1 MATSSH
7 QQGNGHLKYISN
19 SPYIFKTIL
28 LDTILNEKLSSF
40 TGIPRKFVKNHGN
53 GMSSPALLQVP
64 SGEVWKVE
72 LTKSDGKICF
82 ENSWLEFAN
91 HYSLELGHLL
101 VFRYDRNSNFH
112 IQYPYTSNYYRR
124 SDEFPEQ
131 NINRSED
138 DDSIK
143 IIGNISPSKKMRE
156 ELQPPCPRPHKMM
169 RSTNSDNETEA
180 KCNEKSEFLT
190 QQIRPNGCP
199 ARNDDSTSHPIIQQ
213 FKPHDM
219 TENPCFQVVMH
230 PSYVGHSSDK
240 KCHTTNFVRK
250 HLMKEQCSVL
260 LCNSSGKTWIATFK
274 QRRIGERLYIR
285 SGWDTFV
292 RDNNIQVG
300 DFCAFELINS
310 IEIYFI
316 VVIHQGRHANS
327 PSYASRSRTE
337 PLTALEKTKAFRI
350 ASAFKSENPFFVVII
365 QPSNVKSCR
374 LFVRIYR
381 R

>member
-1 MATSSH
+1 MFTLYSDS
-7 QQGNGHLKYISN
+7 GNSWRVRVKVQEGSYFFN
-19 SPYIFKTIL
+19 SGW
-28 LDTILNEKLSSF
+28 S
-40 TGIPRKFVKNHGN
+40 KNSQKVCDHGN

-82 ENSWLEFAN
+82 ENGWLEFAN

-112 IQYPYTSNYYRR
+112 
-124 SDEFPEQ
+124 

-143 IIGNISPSKKMRE
+143 IIGNISPRKKMRE

-190 QQIRPNGCP
+190 QQIRHNGCP
-199 ARNDDSTSHPIIQQ
+199 ARNDDKSTSHPIIQQ

-230 PSYVGHSSDK
+230 PSYVGHIVIK
-240 KCHTTNFVRK
+240 
-250 HLMKEQCSVL
+250 SV
-260 LCNSSGKTWIATFK
+260 
-274 QRRIGERLYIR
+274 
-285 SGWDTFV
+285 D
-292 RDNNIQVG
+292 
-300 DFCAFELINS
+300 
-310 IEIYFI
+310 
-316 VVIHQGRHANS
+316 
-327 PSYASRSRTE
+327 
-337 PLTALEKTKAFRI
+337 
-350 ASAFKSENPFFVVII
+350 
-365 QPSNVKSCR
+365 
-374 LFVRIYR
+374 
-381 R
+381 

>member
-1 MATSSH
+1 GTHGELESKFNKEVTFSIVDG
-7 QQGNGHLKYISN
+7 QR
-19 SPYIFKTIL
+19 
-28 LDTILNEKLSSF
+28 
-40 TGIPRKFVKNHGN
+40 IPRKFVKNHGN

-82 ENSWLEFAN
+82 ENGWLEFAN

-112 IQYPYTSNYYRR
+112 
-124 SDEFPEQ
+124 

-143 IIGNISPSKKMRE
+143 IIGNISPSKKMIE
-156 ELQPPCPRPHKMM
+156 ELKPPCPRPHKMM

-190 QQIRPNGCP
+190 QQIRHNGCP
-199 ARNDDSTSHPIIQQ
+199 ARNDDKSTSHPIIQQ

-240 KCHTTNFVRK
+240 KC
-250 HLMKEQCSVL
+250 
-260 LCNSSGKTWIATFK
+260 
-274 QRRIGERLYIR
+274 RL
-285 SGWDTFV
+285 
-292 RDNNIQVG
+292 
-300 DFCAFELINS
+300 
-310 IEIYFI
+310 
-316 VVIHQGRHANS
+316 
-327 PSYASRSRTE
+327 
-337 PLTALEKTKAFRI
+337 
-350 ASAFKSENPFFVVII
+350 
-365 QPSNVKSCR
+365 
-374 LFVRIYR
+374 
-381 R
+381 